1 MEFRPH
7 VKIIVPVG
15 NVLGQWRERER
26 GRGILP
32 GFFFWKKDNK
42 MDTVSYIF
50 QDMLHISDLVKKQ

>member
-1 MEFRPH
+1 MFWDNGE
-7 VKIIVPVG
+7 
-15 NVLGQWRERER
+15 REREVEVYFQ
-26 GRGILP
+26 